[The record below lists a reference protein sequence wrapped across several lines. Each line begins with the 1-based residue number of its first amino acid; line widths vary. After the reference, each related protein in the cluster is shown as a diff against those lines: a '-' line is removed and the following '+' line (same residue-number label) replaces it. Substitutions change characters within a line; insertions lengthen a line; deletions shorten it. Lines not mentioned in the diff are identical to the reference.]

1 MIENQGF
8 MSNSISKIKDY
19 VTESKIDEK
28 VAAKDF
34 VLLETKL
41 IGFEMTKTS
50 KELLGRSR

>member
-1 MIENQGF
+1 